1 MGQITDT
8 IGNFFGGL
16 FASPLVQTGLKAAGI
31 YLVLLWLAAAF
42 WAYQDLRQ
50 RTANPIAPYLAAA
63 LIICFT
69 PLFFLFGV
77 LLYRLVRPTE
87 TVAEANERA
96 LAEEAMLVEVE
107 AQAHCANCSRSV
119 QPGWIICPTCRNR
132 LRRVCP
138 ECGKLVELDWSLCA
152 WCGKDFEPPAHVARP
167 APVAVRTGQRTAA
180 LGAGQHAPVAEPGPA
195 PVTSLG
201 RPAEPAPAPSA
212 SAPATLEPLAG
223 GPAPRGGSPAPR
235 SSAPRPSAQRQ

>member
-1 MGQITDT
+1 MTQITDT

-31 YLVLLWLAAAF
+31 YLVLLWLAASF

-77 LLYRLVRPTE
+77 LLYRLVRPGE

-107 AQAHCANCSRSV
+107 AQAHCANCGRSV

-152 WCGKDFEPPAHVARP
+152 WCGKDFEPPARLAQP
-167 APVAVRTGQRTAA
+167 AAAAPVPMRRSSRAAAIPGGEPAGLPDTATRAVAGLGQPLDRTAER
-180 LGAGQHAPVAEPGPA
+180 QH
-195 PVTSLG
+195 
-201 RPAEPAPAPSA
+201 PS
-212 SAPATLEPLAG
+212 
-223 GPAPRGGSPAPR
+223 SPASSMDGLPDASVPR
-235 SSAPRPSAQRQ
+235 SSAPRPSAPGQ

>member
-8 IGNFFGGL
+8 IGNFFGGF

-50 RTANPIAPYLAAA
+50 RTPNPIAPYLAAA

-69 PLFFLFGV
+69 PLFFLFGIV
-77 LLYRLVRPTE
+77 LYRLVRPTE

-107 AQAHCANCSRSV
+107 AQAHCAACGRSV

-152 WCGKDFEPPAHVARP
+152 WCGKDFEPPARLAQPLPAARAAGGRPLAAIRAPEPP
-167 APVAVRTGQRTAA
+167 ATAD
-180 LGAGQHAPVAEPGPA
+180 PA
-195 PVTSLG
+195 TSTVTSLG
-201 RPAEPAPAPSA
+201 HPVEAAAPV
-212 SAPATLEPLAG
+212 T
-223 GPAPRGGSPAPR
+223 APR
-235 SSAPRPSAQRQ
+235 SPAPRPSAQRQ

>member
-16 FASPLVQTGLKAAGI
+16 VASPLVQTGLKAAGI

-69 PLFFLFGV
+69 PLFFLFGIV
-77 LLYRLVRPTE
+77 IYRLVRPPD
-87 TVAEANERA
+87 TVAETNERA

-152 WCGKDFEPPAHVARP
+152 WCGKDFEPPARLARP
-167 APVAVRTGQRTAA
+167 AAATPLRGGQRAA
-180 LGAGQHAPVAEPGPA
+180 AIAAGAASERATVAEVPSPAVTALARPPEAGSPGPA
-195 PVTSLG
+195 PVTSSLASSQ
-201 RPAEPAPAPSA
+201 PLPQPS
-212 SAPATLEPLAG
+212 
-223 GPAPRGGSPAPR
+223 PR
-235 SSAPRPSAQRQ
+235 SSAASPSAQRQ